1 MGFFFL
7 VNALKYLFGG
17 FFVKGLKYL
26 YEYNRNFLLRFSE
39 SAGVV
44 VSNLLS
50 SNSTLTEKLQDILKL
65 APEASSVFL
74 NATIKPEFVSL
85 NFTVIYL
92 TFSILLIQCCLYMYM

>member
-1 MGFFFL
+1 MVWGFFFGKCTKVL
-7 VNALKYLFGG
+7 VWG

-26 YEYNRNFLLRFSE
+26 YKYNRNFPLRFSG

-50 SNSTLTEKLQDILKL
+50 SNSTLAEKLQDILKL

-85 NFTVIYL
+85 NFAVKYL
-92 TFSILLIQCCLYMYM
+92 AFSIILIQCCLYM